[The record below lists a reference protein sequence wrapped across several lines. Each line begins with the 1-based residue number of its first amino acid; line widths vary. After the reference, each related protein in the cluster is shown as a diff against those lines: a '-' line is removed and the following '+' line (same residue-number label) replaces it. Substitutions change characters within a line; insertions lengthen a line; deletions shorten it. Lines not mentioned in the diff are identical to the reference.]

1 MIPNSWRRTD
11 VKREP
16 AELGKPLVDPAEW
29 YPDDINGSDAWIYTL
44 SESELGEIEAAV
56 AGVEARGLDIK
67 DITKADFPLPGFAA
81 ALDDVRGELLDGRG
95 FALIRGLDLER
106 LTKPQ
111 FAAAFWGI
119 GTHLGEVLSQNAAGH
134 LLGHVK
140 DIGEDYAKVRGYM
153 TRAYMPLHCDQC
165 DFLSLACFHNA
176 KSGGE
181 HLVCSSVALYNEILR
196 RRPDLAERLG
206 RQYYRSRK
214 NEIPPGETDPWIKQP
229 IFGFHQD
236 YFAARG
242 VSDAIDKA
250 QGLPGVPP
258 LTDLDHEALQM
269 FRDVAIELAVE
280 IPFEHGDLF
289 YLCNHVTLH
298 SRKSFE
304 DWSEPERKRH
314 LFRLWLSTK
323 GARPLPPEVA
333 ERSEGV
339 YVDGTVFTASV
350 DVD

>member
-1 MIPNSWRRTD
+1 MKNNPWQRSV
-11 VKREP
+11 VKRES
-16 AELGKPLVDPAEW
+16 AELGKPLVDPADW
-29 YPDDINGSDAWIYTL
+29 YPDDINGSDAWIYQL
-44 SESELGEIEAAV
+44 SDAEISEIEAAV

-67 DITKADFPLPGFAA
+67 DITKADFPLPRFAD
-81 ALDDVRGELLDGRG
+81 ALNEVRSELLDGRG
-95 FALIRGLDLER
+95 FALVRGLDLTR
-106 LTKPQ
+106 LNKPQ

-119 GTHLGEVLSQNAAGH
+119 GTHLGEVLCQNAAGH

-181 HLVCSSVALYNEILR
+181 HLVCSSVALYNEMLR
-196 RRPDLAERLG
+196 RRPDLATRLG
-206 RQYYRSRK
+206 QHYYRSRK
-214 NEIPPGETDPWIKQP
+214 NEIPPGETEPWIKQP
-229 IFGFHQD
+229 IFGFQD
-236 YFAARG
+236 GYFAARG

-258 LTDLDHEALQM
+258 LTDLDNEALQM

-314 LFRLWLSTK
+314 LLRLWLSTK
-323 GARPLPPEVA
+323 GARPLPPEIA

-339 YVDGTVFTASV
+339 YVDGTVFSAPV
-350 DVD
+350 DVG